1 MSSAVPVL
9 LVHNSAD
16 IYGASRSLLRLV
28 SRLDRNRFIP
38 SVLLPVSG
46 PLQLLL
52 EEKGVRVFVQPS
64 LRVIT
69 RPIFSSWRIFPF
81 LLGFPFSVL
90 QTAALI
96 KREHFH
102 LVHTNVGIVI
112 SSALAAWC
120 ARVPHLWHIR
130 DWFQEFGFFWKP
142 YSLYI
147 RVFSQLVLC
156 VSRPIA
162 NQFPPSPKIRVV
174 HNGLDLSDFPQV
186 SDAERTAARLTFSL
200 PKSAFVVGVVGRIKF
215 VRKGQEFL
223 LRAVKILRERGV
235 PAYCLLVGGHAPGSE
250 NHILRMRQLA
260 AQLGLTDNAL
270 FVGELNDP
278 RPAYAAM
285 DVFVLP
291 SAQPEPFGGVVLE
304 AMALELPVVATA
316 LGGSIEQVVEGV
328 TGFLVPPADPKA
340 IADRLEKLAQSPA
353 LRQQFGHAGRSRIQQ
368 VLSLDRA
375 VVGIEAAYT
384 ELLQSNPTQR

>member
-1 MSSAVPVL
+1 MNVL

-28 SRLDRNRFIP
+28 SRLDRNRFVP
-38 SVLLPVSG
+38 SVLLPISG

-52 EEKGVRVFVQPS
+52 EEKEVRVFVQPS

-81 LLGFPFSVL
+81 LLGFPLSVF

-96 KREHFH
+96 KREHFQ

-162 NQFPPSPKIRVV
+162 NQFPPSPKIRVL
-174 HNGLDLSDFPQV
+174 HNGLDLSDFPKV
-186 SDAERTAARLTFSL
+186 SDTERSAARLAFSL

-250 NHILRMRQLA
+250 DHILRMRQLA
-260 AQLGLTDNAL
+260 AQLGLTDEAL

-340 IADRLEKLAQSPA
+340 ISDRLENLARSPA
-353 LRQQFGHAGRSRIQQ
+353 LRHQFGHAGRERIQQ
-368 VLSLDRA
+368 VL
-375 VVGIEAAYT
+375 
-384 ELLQSNPTQR
+384 

>member
-1 MSSAVPVL
+1 VSSAAPVL

-28 SRLDRNRFIP
+28 SRLDRSRFVP

-96 KREHFH
+96 KREHFQ

-120 ARVPHLWHIR
+120 AGVPHLWHIR
-130 DWFQEFGFFWKP
+130 DWFQEFGAVWRP
-142 YSLYI
+142 YSAYI
-147 RVFSQLVLC
+147 VAFSKKVIC

-162 NQFPPSPKIRVV
+162 GQFTQSPKVCV
-174 HNGLDLSDFPQV
+174 LHNGLDLVEFPPLSDQ
-186 SDAERTAARLTFSL
+186 ERVEARRKFSFSSTDL
-200 PKSAFVVGVVGRIKF
+200 VVGTVGRIKF

-260 AQLGLTDNAL
+260 TQLGLTDEAL
-270 FVGELNDP
+270 FVGELNEP

-328 TGFLVPPADPKA
+328 TGFLVPPADPEA

-353 LRQQFGHAGRSRIQQ
+353 LRQQLGHAGRARIQQ

-384 ELLQSNPTQR
+384 ELLQSNPAQR